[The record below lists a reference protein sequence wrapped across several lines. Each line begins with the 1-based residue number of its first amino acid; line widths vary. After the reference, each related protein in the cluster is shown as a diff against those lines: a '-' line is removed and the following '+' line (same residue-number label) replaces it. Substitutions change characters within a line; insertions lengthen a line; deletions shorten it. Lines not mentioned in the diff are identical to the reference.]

1 MNYYDEIDP
10 IGEEKSN
17 ECAYCGIPTN
27 DYYCSKQ
34 CKIADNE

>member
-10 IGEEKSN
+10 IGEEKEN

-27 DYYCSKQ
+27 ETVLQ
-34 CKIADNE
+34 